1 MEKTENREGKAFSV
15 WIGNV
20 NAYASGDLTG
30 EWVDVPTSPD
40 TLEGALA
47 RIGGEEQMAFDY
59 DIPEKYGFLQD
70 IVNEYSRPDELN
82 LLGAMLQGLSG
93 PELEAVEVYAG
104 FRGSMG
110 LPELLN
116 VVAQAD
122 AIPYFPYKFDGMER
136 AENISAEE
144 AYGYMAVENGMPD
157 LKSMLENYHLENYL
171 DYEAIGRDANMSGT
185 IQLCGNGYLNLA
197 EEGPDLAL
205 YTVDELKA
213 EYGLAADPESVQQE
227 AVQAADR
234 HVDIKGP
241 RV

>member
-1 MEKTENREGKAFSV
+1 MAETKNRERKIFSA
-15 WIGNV
+15 WIGNLGT
-20 NAYASGDLTG
+20 YAGGALEG
-30 EWVDVPTSPD
+30 EWVAFPASREA
-40 TLEGALA
+40 LESAFA
-47 RIGGEEQMAFDY
+47 RIGGEEQMVFDY
-59 DIPEKYGFLQD
+59 DIPEQYGFLRD
-70 IVNEYSRPDELN
+70 TLEEYSRPGDLN

-93 PELEAVEVYAG
+93 PELEAVEAYAG
-104 FRGSMG
+104 FRSME

-157 LKSMLENYHLENYL
+157 LKSMLENYHLEDYL
-171 DYEAIGRDANMSGT
+171 DYEAIGRDANMNGA

-213 EYGLAADPESVQQE
+213 EYGPGVDQKSARQE
-227 AVQAADR
+227 AVQA
-234 HVDIKGP
+234 VDSHETVRGP
-241 RV
+241 KL

>member
-1 MEKTENREGKAFSV
+1 MAETKNREEKAFSV
-15 WIGNV
+15 WIGNFS
-20 NAYASGDLTG
+20 AYARGDLIG
-30 EWVDVPTSPD
+30 EWVDVPTFPE

-47 RIGGEEQMAFDY
+47 RIGWEEQMAFDY
-59 DIPEKYGFLQD
+59 DIPEKYGFLHD
-70 IVNEYSRPDELN
+70 IVNEHSRPDELN
-82 LLGAMLQGLSG
+82 LLGAMLQRLSG
-93 PELEAVEVYAG
+93 PELEAVEAYAE
-104 FRGSMG
+104 FRSME

-122 AIPYFPYKFDGMER
+122 AIPYFPYKFDGMEC

-144 AYGYMAVENGMPD
+144 AYGYTVVENGMPD
-157 LKSMLENYHLENYL
+157 LKSMLENYHLEDYL
-171 DYEAIGRDANMSGT
+171 DYEAIGRNANMNGS

-197 EEGPDLAL
+197 EEGPDLEL